1 MINMPKSVAARVVAA
16 ARNIKK
22 LHHDKRND
30 YQSYNYTSVDNFYE
44 AVGPIIAE
52 AGLFIVVDE
61 VAATVDKGMLT
72 SNYEIYLVSEEGDS
86 YGPIRRQ
93 ATVKAAGPQSY
104 ASAQS
109 FAEKYFLRQIFKI
122 PTGEA
127 DADSELKTT
136 LPDIKPLDVKPQV
149 EKLSERES
157 LALKDDAIA
166 LLNKV
171 ETEEDLA
178 GWKAAQGT
186 ELKRKLHEEHTKEV
200 TKRFRE
206 IEAKLKEQNNGEV

>member
-1 MINMPKSVAARVVAA
+1 MNNMPKSVASRVVAA

-22 LHHDKRND
+22 LHYDKRNE

-44 AVGPIIAE
+44 AVGPIIAD

-61 VAATVDKGMLT
+61 VMATVDKGMLT
-72 SNYEIYLVSEEGDS
+72 SNYEIFLVSEEGES

-93 ATVKAAGPQSY
+93 TTVKAAGPQSY

-127 DADSELKTT
+127 DADSEPKTT
-136 LPDIKPLDVKPQV
+136 LPDIKPQV

-157 LALKDDAIA
+157 LALR
-166 LLNKV
+166 
-171 ETEEDLA
+171 EF
-178 GWKAAQGT
+178 AQVG
-186 ELKRKLHEEHTKEV
+186 
-200 TKRFRE
+200 
-206 IEAKLKEQNNGEV
+206 AN